1 MRKIIPRT
9 VAISLSPNTATSDV
23 RLALKLLFSPGQ
35 WLKGDSVNILEKKIG
50 KYLGVDY
57 AFGIDSGR
65 SGLYLALKAMGI
77 GPGDEVL
84 MQAYTCVAVPNSV
97 IWVGAVPRFVD
108 IDPETLNIDLNDLE
122 EKITPRTKAIIVQ
135 HTFGYPAPL
144 DGILEISRKYGLRV
158 IEDCAHAM
166 GATYKSKYVGSFG
179 DAAIF
184 SFGRDKVISSVS
196 GGLIVTKDPSLA
208 QKLARLQNQLP
219 FPSEK
224 WIFQQLF
231 HPVAFAGIL
240 SLYDVWKIGKAALS
254 GFHKTGL
261 LSLAVSPEERKGFMP
276 AGIPAKLPAA
286 IGAMAL
292 NQFSHLE
299 DFNQHRRDLAHFY
312 SSLLLG
318 ANIGLPPPEN
328 IETESIYLRYTVQ
341 VPEPFRLHRAAK
353 EQHVYLG
360 NWYDSVISPKNVELS
375 TLNYLVG
382 ECPCAEELS
391 KTSVN
396 LPTHPKVLV
405 SDAKLVADVVL
416 EIFG

>member
-1 MRKIIPRT
+1 
-9 VAISLSPNTATSDV
+9 
-23 RLALKLLFSPGQ
+23 
-35 WLKGDSVNILEKKIG
+35 
-50 KYLGVDY
+50 
-57 AFGIDSGR
+57 
-65 SGLYLALKAMGI
+65 
-77 GPGDEVL
+77 
-84 MQAYTCVAVPNSV
+84 
-97 IWVGAVPRFVD
+97 
-108 IDPETLNIDLNDLE
+108 
-122 EKITPRTKAIIVQ
+122 
-135 HTFGYPAPL
+135 
-144 DGILEISRKYGLRV
+144 
-158 IEDCAHAM
+158 
-166 GATYKSKYVGSFG
+166 
-179 DAAIF
+179 
-184 SFGRDKVISSVS
+184 
-196 GGLIVTKDPSLA
+196 
-208 QKLARLQNQLP
+208 
-219 FPSEK
+219 
-224 WIFQQLF
+224 
-231 HPVAFAGIL
+231 
-240 SLYDVWKIGKAALS
+240 LYDVWKIGKAALI
-254 GFHKTGL
+254 GFQKTGL

-292 NQFSHLE
+292 NQFSRLE